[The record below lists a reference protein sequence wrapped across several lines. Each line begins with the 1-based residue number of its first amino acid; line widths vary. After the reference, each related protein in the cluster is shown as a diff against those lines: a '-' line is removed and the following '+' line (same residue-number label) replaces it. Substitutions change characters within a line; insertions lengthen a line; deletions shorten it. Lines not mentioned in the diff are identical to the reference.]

1 MSASTVLQQAARLL
15 DVQRLVV
22 FTGAGMSKDS
32 GLDTF
37 RDVDGVWANNAPQDY
52 ASPEGFHRNP
62 RTVWQWYIQRRRQM
76 LEAKPNA
83 GHRAIAKLDTLLPHV
98 TVITQNIDGLHQ
110 RAGNQR
116 VLELHGSVHRYKCS
130 KNCRGLPTLTP
141 VPELTQEEP
150 LLCPYC
156 GALTRPDVVW
166 FGEMLPADVWE
177 SAVVEIAVCDAVLV
191 VGTSGV
197 VEPAASLLWR
207 AKSRRKSLVEV
218 NPEPTLV
225 SSIADVVLQGKAA
238 EIVPKL
244 VATLEANQAE
254 DRGG

>member
-1 MSASTVLQQAARLL
+1 MKALLQQAARLI

-37 RDVDGVWANNAPQDY
+37 RDADGVWANNAPQDY
-52 ASPEGFHRNP
+52 ASPEGFRRNP
-62 RTVWQWYIQRRRQM
+62 RKVWRWYAQRRRQM
-76 LEAKPNA
+76 LEAEPNA
-83 GHRAIAKLDTLLPHV
+83 GHKAIAKLDAFLPHV
-98 TVITQNIDGLHQ
+98 TVITQNIDELHQ
-110 RAGNQR
+110 RAGSGR

-130 KNCRGLPTLTP
+130 KNCRGTPTLTP

-150 LLCPYC
+150 LACPTC

-177 SAVVEIAVCDAVLV
+177 DAVLETAACDAVLV
-191 VGTSGV
+191 VGTSGL

-207 AKSRRKSLVEV
+207 AKSRRKALVEV
-218 NPEPTLV
+218 NPEPTLI
-225 SSIADVVLQGKAA
+225 SSIADVLLQGKAA
-238 EIVPKL
+238 ETVPAL
-244 VATLEANQAE
+244 LAALEEYRA
-254 DRGG
+254 GLH